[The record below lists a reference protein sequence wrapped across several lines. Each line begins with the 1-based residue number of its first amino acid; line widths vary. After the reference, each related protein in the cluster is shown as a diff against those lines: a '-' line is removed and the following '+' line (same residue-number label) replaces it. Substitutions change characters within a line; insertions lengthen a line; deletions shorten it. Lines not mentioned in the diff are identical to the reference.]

1 MTGRCGPEPRRQR
14 LAYHQVAPYNN
25 KNHAQWMITMKL
37 LQKTAS
43 AILVSSL
50 IAGTASAQVS
60 DDEIRIGYLADM
72 SGTYRDL
79 AGPGGLE
86 ALKMAV
92 EDFGGSVDGKKI
104 VIFNADDLNKP
115 DVGANTVRQWVD
127 ERNVD
132 MVTGLVAS
140 SVVLA
145 ASKVVEQADKLALI
159 SGAASSSLTNEHCS
173 PNHIHWTYD
182 TYALAN
188 GTAKALMESGG
199 KSWYLLTAD
208 YAFGH
213 SLASD
218 IGRVVKAGGGS
229 VLGEVRHP
237 FPSSDFSSYVLQ
249 AQGSGA
255 EVIALANAGSDTVN
269 ALKTASQFGV
279 AQAGQKLAGMVV
291 FLNDIHAMGLDVT
304 QGLMLTTG
312 WYWDM
317 NDETRAWAQ
326 RYYERFKRMPGMS
339 QAGIYSATMHYLNAI
354 KATGS
359 DDAKTVRAQMAA
371 TPVNDMLA
379 KGGKIRE
386 DGRMVHDMYLAQV
399 KTPAESKGEWDL
411 YRIVSTIP
419 GEQAYRPLAESQCRL
434 VTGKVA
440 QH

>member
-1 MTGRCGPEPRRQR
+1 
-14 LAYHQVAPYNN
+14 
-25 KNHAQWMITMKL
+25 
-37 LQKTAS
+37 
-43 AILVSSL
+43 
-50 IAGTASAQVS
+50 
-60 DDEIRIGYLADM
+60 
-72 SGTYRDL
+72 
-79 AGPGGLE
+79 
-86 ALKMAV
+86 
-92 EDFGGSVDGKKI
+92 

-127 ERNVD
+127 ERHVD

-159 SGAASSSLTNEHCS
+159 SGAASSSITNEYCS

-188 GTAKALMESGG
+188 GTAKAVMQNGG

-213 SLASD
+213 SMASD
-218 IGRVVKAGGGS
+218 IGRVVKEGGGQ
-229 VLGEVRHP
+229 VVGEVRHP
-237 FPSSDFSSYVLQ
+237 FPSNDFSSYVLQ

-255 EVIALANAGSDTVN
+255 QVIALANAGSDTVN

-279 AQAGQKLAGMVV
+279 AQSGQKLAGMVV
-291 FLNDIHAMGLDVT
+291 FLNDIHAMGLEVT

-317 NDETRAWAQ
+317 NDESRAWAN
-326 RYYERFKRMPGMS
+326 RYLKRFGSMPTMA
-339 QAGIYSATMHYLNAI
+339 QAGVYSATMHYLNAV

-359 DDAKTVRAQMAA
+359 DATATVRAKMME
-371 TPVNDMLA
+371 TPVNDMFA
-379 KGGKIRE
+379 KNGKIRA
-386 DGRMVHDMYLAQV
+386 DGRMVHDMYLVQV

-411 YRIVSTIP
+411 YKIVSTIP
-419 GEQAYRPLAESQCRL
+419 GEQAYRPLAESQCKL
-434 VTGKVA
+434 VGKVA
-440 QH
+440 QN